1 MAYEP
6 TEWEAGMKVTASR
19 LNKIEQGIVDA
30 GGVMIVRNTS
40 STATVTTF
48 DKTWQEIYD
57 AIENGSIV
65 LFLIVNSLD
74 AGYHL
79 IDGAY
84 YDNGNKVYTVHVLNG
99 NLYSI
104 NSPEGYPTYS
114 DELL

>member
-48 DKTWQEIYD
+48 DKTW
-57 AIENGSIV
+57 
-65 LFLIVNSLD
+65 
-74 AGYHL
+74 
-79 IDGAY
+79 
-84 YDNGNKVYTVHVLNG
+84 
-99 NLYSI
+99 
-104 NSPEGYPTYS
+104 
-114 DELL
+114 